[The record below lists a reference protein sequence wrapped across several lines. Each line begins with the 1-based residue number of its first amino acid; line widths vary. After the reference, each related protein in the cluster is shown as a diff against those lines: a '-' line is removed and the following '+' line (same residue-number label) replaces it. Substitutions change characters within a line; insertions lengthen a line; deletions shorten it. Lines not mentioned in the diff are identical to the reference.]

1 VWEWVVP
8 MAAIG
13 VGTAF
18 AKVDKL
24 TQARRWV
31 QKGMATNPRY
41 HTSVDN
47 YMQYGPIVESYALQ
61 LAGYKGE
68 HNLVDRTV
76 VLAMSYVT
84 FAALNLGLKH
94 TIGEK
99 RPDSEATNSFP
110 SGHSGTVMVGAEC
123 LRREYWNRNRWVAI
137 SGYAMVVTTN
147 CLRIHNNRHW
157 INDVIAGDALGFLS
171 TTFAYWLYPKL
182 FRNHNNK
189 HQENMLR
196 LNDTYQTTKAPL
208 AGSGWIASPVV
219 NSSNC
224 GIACSLTF

>member
-1 VWEWVVP
+1 VWEWAVP
-8 MAAIG
+8 VAAIG

-24 TQARRWV
+24 AQARRWV
-31 QKGMATNPRY
+31 QKGMATNRRY

-47 YMQYGPIVESYALQ
+47 YLQYVPIVESYALQ

-123 LRREYWNRNRWVAI
+123 LRREYWNRNRWVAL
-137 SGYAMVVTTN
+137 SGYAMVLTTN
-147 CLRIHNNRHW
+147 YLRIHNNRHW